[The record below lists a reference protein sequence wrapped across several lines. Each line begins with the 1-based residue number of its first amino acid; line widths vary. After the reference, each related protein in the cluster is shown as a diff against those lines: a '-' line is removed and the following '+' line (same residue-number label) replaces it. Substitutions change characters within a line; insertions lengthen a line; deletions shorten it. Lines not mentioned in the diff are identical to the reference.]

1 MKNYIVN
8 ELIAAMK
15 ERIPRGINL
24 ANYLTD
30 ALCMGKEAVYRRL
43 RGEVAFTFDEIAM
56 ISCKLGIS
64 IDQIIGNHQSNRV
77 TFDLNLLH
85 SPDPLESYYEIIE
98 RYLRIFNY
106 VKDDISTK
114 IYTASNVIPFTLYS
128 SYEYLSKFRLCRW
141 IYQNGKIRTPNS
153 LSGMHIPD
161 KAVHAHKLLSE
172 AVKACRKTCFIW
184 DSNVFYSFV
193 KEMKY
198 FAGLNL
204 ISETDLI
211 HLKNELELLLHE
223 LEQISAKGEF
233 SNGNKV
239 AIYLSN
245 IDFEATY
252 SYIEKK
258 DLQISLLRV
267 YSINSMDSQSPRICG
282 IQKDWIQSLKRH
294 STLISESG
302 ESQRITFLEQQKSF
316 IDTL

>member
-1 MKNYIVN
+1 
-8 ELIAAMK
+8 
-15 ERIPRGINL
+15 
-24 ANYLTD
+24 
-30 ALCMGKEAVYRRL
+30 
-43 RGEVAFTFDEIAM
+43 
-56 ISCKLGIS
+56 
-64 IDQIIGNHQSNRV
+64 
-77 TFDLNLLH
+77 
-85 SPDPLESYYEIIE
+85 
-98 RYLRIFNY
+98 
-106 VKDDISTK
+106 
-114 IYTASNVIPFTLYS
+114 
-128 SYEYLSKFRLCRW
+128 
-141 IYQNGKIRTPNS
+141 
-153 LSGMHIPD
+153 MHIPD

-172 AVKACRKTCFIW
+172 VVKACRKTCFIW

-245 IDFEATY
+245 
-252 SYIEKK
+252 KK
-258 DLQISLLRV
+258 DFQISLLRV

>member
-114 IYTASNVIPFTLYS
+114 IYTFHPLFFVRILIKVSPVQMD
-128 SYEYLSKFRLCRW
+128 LSKWKNTYPKQL
-141 IYQNGKIRTPNS
+141 IGNAHTGQ
-153 LSGMHIPD
+153 SGP
-161 KAVHAHKLLSE
+161 
-172 AVKACRKTCFIW
+172 C
-184 DSNVFYSFV
+184 
-193 KEMKY
+193 
-198 FAGLNL
+198 
-204 ISETDLI
+204 
-211 HLKNELELLLHE
+211 
-223 LEQISAKGEF
+223 
-233 SNGNKV
+233 
-239 AIYLSN
+239 
-245 IDFEATY
+245 
-252 SYIEKK
+252 
-258 DLQISLLRV
+258 
-267 YSINSMDSQSPRICG
+267 P
-282 IQKDWIQSLKRH
+282 
-294 STLISESG
+294 
-302 ESQRITFLEQQKSF
+302 
-316 IDTL
+316 

>member
-114 IYTASNVIPFTLYS
+114 IYTASNVILSPSILRTNTYQSLPVQMD
-128 SYEYLSKFRLCRW
+128 LSKWKNTYPKQL
-141 IYQNGKIRTPNS
+141 IGNAHTGQ
-153 LSGMHIPD
+153 SGP
-161 KAVHAHKLLSE
+161 
-172 AVKACRKTCFIW
+172 C
-184 DSNVFYSFV
+184 
-193 KEMKY
+193 
-198 FAGLNL
+198 
-204 ISETDLI
+204 
-211 HLKNELELLLHE
+211 
-223 LEQISAKGEF
+223 
-233 SNGNKV
+233 
-239 AIYLSN
+239 
-245 IDFEATY
+245 
-252 SYIEKK
+252 
-258 DLQISLLRV
+258 
-267 YSINSMDSQSPRICG
+267 P
-282 IQKDWIQSLKRH
+282 
-294 STLISESG
+294 
-302 ESQRITFLEQQKSF
+302 
-316 IDTL
+316 

>member
-1 MKNYIVN
+1 
-8 ELIAAMK
+8 
-15 ERIPRGINL
+15 
-24 ANYLTD
+24 
-30 ALCMGKEAVYRRL
+30 
-43 RGEVAFTFDEIAM
+43 
-56 ISCKLGIS
+56 
-64 IDQIIGNHQSNRV
+64 
-77 TFDLNLLH
+77 
-85 SPDPLESYYEIIE
+85 
-98 RYLRIFNY
+98 
-106 VKDDISTK
+106 
-114 IYTASNVIPFTLYS
+114 
-128 SYEYLSKFRLCRW
+128 
-141 IYQNGKIRTPNS
+141 
-153 LSGMHIPD
+153 MHIPD

-258 DLQISLLRV
+258 DFQ
-267 YSINSMDSQSPRICG
+267 
-282 IQKDWIQSLKRH
+282 
-294 STLISESG
+294 
-302 ESQRITFLEQQKSF
+302 
-316 IDTL
+316 